1 MKRYVFIWLA
11 LLTLTA
17 ATVGVA
23 SLNLGDWALP
33 MALFIA
39 VLKATLVALVFMH
52 LLEQRS
58 SYRVA
63 LVVSILFV
71 AVLITFTVLDVR
83 TRFAPVMPQEAYTG
97 VPEEFFPEA
106 PRTTPAESPAPSEAR

>member
-39 VLKATLVALVFMH
+39 VLKATLVALFFMH
-52 LLEQRS
+52 LLEQRG
-58 SYRVA
+58 SYRLA
-63 LVVSILFV
+63 LVVSLVFV
-71 AVLITFTVLDVR
+71 AVLVTFTVLDVR

-97 VPEEFFPEA
+97 VPEDPFPTVPAA
-106 PRTTPAESPAPSEAR
+106 PRGREAAPSEDR